1 MTLGNLAALQQT
13 NMKRLLAYSSIA
25 QAGYA
30 LMGFVVLS
38 NDGIRAMLF
47 YLVRLLPDGRGR
59 VPGRDDRRELRPA
72 ARMST
77 PIAVSRGAAVSCR
90 RWR

>member
-1 MTLGNLAALQQT
+1 MSLGNLAALQQT

-38 NDGIRAMLF
+38 NDGIRRCCF
-47 YLVRLLPDGRGR
+47 TWSP
-59 VPGRDDRRELRPA
+59 
-72 ARMST
+72 T
-77 PIAVSRGAAVSCR
+77 T
-90 RWR
+90 